1 MKYAKKFKVV
11 PYSAET
17 PGISQVNSTFNNALT
32 SNTFPDEKVK
42 IYNQALSKIKDVN
55 PANLA
60 EIEKNNNYEVIN
72 EDPNEDPDDRKERIA
87 KEISE
92 LEKRSSEL
100 AASKTVKDYSNSSF
114 LKTQKFKEKS
124 KFDNEK
130 FMKIL
135 ETLSQDVKDAYNQ
148 LYNMETHLAR
158 LSILKNATN
167 TRKRHELSLLKDH
180 YASNMSSQN
189 TSANN
194 TRLSEIEEDDESSN
208 SVINNSDINNSVVTQ
223 KPPKLPSPTKTPVVP
238 AKRIIKT
245 PKSVAQLSTTP
256 ITNLDV
262 KNTQPLQLFSSAN
275 KPNTT
280 IPFYSFVDD
289 SNQIL
294 DKNGD
299 EIKFNLSDSP
309 NLTEDTSAHI
319 RDLTN
324 TSVNLSRREKAK
336 IERNT
341 KSL

>member
-72 EDPNEDPDDRKERIA
+72 EDPNEDPDDRKDRIA

-100 AASKTVKDYSNSSF
+100 AASKTVKDYSNSGF

-180 YASNMSSQN
+180 YASNLSSQN

-223 KPPKLPSPTKTPVVP
+223 KPPKLPVPPTQSPVTQPPVTQLPVIQTPGRP
-238 AKRIIKT
+238 TNFNKSYIKT
-245 PKSVAQLSTTP
+245 PKNALQLSATP
-256 ITNLDV
+256 ITNSDV

-280 IPFYSFVDD
+280 ITFYSFVDD

-294 DKNGD
+294 DKNED
-299 EIKFNLSDSP
+299 ETKFNLSDSP
-309 NLTEDTSAHI
+309 NVTADTS
-319 RDLTN
+319 T
-324 TSVNLSRREKAK
+324 
-336 IERNT
+336 
-341 KSL
+341 